1 MKKEKKRLK
10 DNIKDDKQWKHAGG
24 KFIEMGAESLS
35 DAELLSIIIG
45 TGIKGKSA
53 ESIANEIMAKFG
65 SFYGMTHQPF
75 EKFLEI
81 KGLGETKIVRIAA
94 AFEIARRIVDRVIA
108 GRGKNE

>member
-1 MKKEKKRLK
+1 MIKKENKLK
-10 DNIKDDKQWKHAGG
+10 DNELDDRRWEHAGG
-24 KFIEMGAESLS
+24 KFLEMGAETLS

-45 TGIKGKSA
+45 TGVKGKSA
-53 ESIANEIMAKFG
+53 ESIANEIMIKFG

-94 AFEIARRIVDRVIA
+94 AFEIAKRIVDRVIA
-108 GRGKNE
+108 SR